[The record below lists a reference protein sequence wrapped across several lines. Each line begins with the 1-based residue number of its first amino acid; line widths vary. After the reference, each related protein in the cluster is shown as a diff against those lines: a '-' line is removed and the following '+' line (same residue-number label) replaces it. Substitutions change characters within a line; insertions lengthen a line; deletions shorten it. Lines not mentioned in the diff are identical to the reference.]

1 MTPRTTAENNG
12 ADDFPFYQFARL
24 VRQAHL
30 EGASQETLRLLI
42 EEATAR
48 GAAKGAS
55 RALSRCGL
63 EDPNAGP
70 DITELRE
77 LLEAWR
83 DTKRTA
89 RRAIVRWAVRWIARF
104 GVAAIAFAVALRL
117 KLVSLG

>member
-1 MTPRTTAENNG
+1 MVD
-12 ADDFPFYQFARL
+12 ADGFPFYQFARL

-48 GAAKGAS
+48 GAARGAS
-55 RALSRCGL
+55 AALARCGL

-77 LLEAWR
+77 LLDAWR

-89 RRAIVRWAVRWIARF
+89 RRTLVRWMVRF
-104 GVAAIAFAVALRL
+104 VVAAIACLVALRL
-117 KLVSLG
+117 KLIASGQSLGL

>member
-1 MTPRTTAENNG
+1 MTD

-48 GAAKGAS
+48 GASRGAAA
-55 RALSRCGL
+55 ALSRCGL
-63 EDPNAGP
+63 EDAGAGP

-77 LLEAWR
+77 LLEVWR

-89 RRAIVRWAVRWIARF
+89 RRAAVRWLVRAL
-104 GVAAIAFAVALRL
+104 VATIAFAVAVKF
-117 KLVSLG
+117 KLLAIGHSLGL